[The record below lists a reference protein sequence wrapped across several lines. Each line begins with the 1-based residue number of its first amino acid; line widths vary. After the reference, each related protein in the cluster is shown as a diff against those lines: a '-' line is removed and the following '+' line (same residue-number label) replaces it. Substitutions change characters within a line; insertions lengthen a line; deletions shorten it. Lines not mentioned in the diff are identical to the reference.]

1 MTFRY
6 VNKIRLG
13 DDFQIR
19 KQNLTWRCLL
29 DMIRLGDDFQNKK
42 IRLGDEFQIRKQNST
57 WI

>member
-19 KQNLTWRCLL
+19 KQNSDLEMSFRYVNK
-29 DMIRLGDDFQNKK
+29 IRLGDD
-42 IRLGDEFQIRKQNST
+42 FQIRKQNST
-57 WI
+57 WK